1 MTTHQ
6 QIFVNLPVKDLPR
19 SRAFFEA
26 LGYGFNPEFSN
37 SEGAC
42 CVISE
47 HIYAMLLTEP
57 FFKGFT
63 KKPIAFFKSLGYSFN
78 PQFTDE
84 TATCMIIADDI
95 YAMLLTHAKF
105 AEFSPKPI
113 CDATK
118 SVEVLI
124 ALSCESRAQ
133 VDELVA
139 RAIAAGGSAHNPKQ
153 DHGFMYS
160 HGFEDLDGHVWE
172 LVYMVPGATPNA

>member
-1 MTTHQ
+1 MATTHH

-19 SRAFFEA
+19 SRAFFES
-26 LGYGFNPEFSN
+26 LGYSFNPEFSN

-63 KKPIAFFKSLGYSFN
+63 KKPIA
-78 PQFTDE
+78 D
-84 TATCMIIADDI
+84 
-95 YAMLLTHAKF
+95 AKQ
-105 AEFSPKPI
+105 S
-113 CDATK
+113 T
-118 SVEVLI
+118 EVLI
-124 ALSCESRAQ
+124 CLSCESREQ
-133 VDELVA
+133 VDQLVA
-139 RAIAAGGSAHNPKQ
+139 KAVAAGGSTPNVKQ

>member
-1 MTTHQ
+1 MTNQ

-19 SRAFFEA
+19 SRAFFES
-26 LGYGFNPEFSN
+26 LGYTFNPEFSN
-37 SEGAC
+37 NEGAC

-57 FFKGFT
+57 FFKSFT
-63 KKPIAFFKSLGYSFN
+63 KKPIA
-78 PQFTDE
+78 D
-84 TATCMIIADDI
+84 
-95 YAMLLTHAKF
+95 AKQ
-105 AEFSPKPI
+105 
-113 CDATK
+113 TT
-118 SVEVLI
+118 EVLI
-124 ALSCESRAQ
+124 CLSCESRAQ

-139 RAIAAGGSAHNPKQ
+139 KAVAAGGTTPNAKQ